1 MKDIKNFL
9 KKIIPLSFIVVVTNV
24 LWGNEF
30 QTISLVDLQANNMI
44 ESQELQEPK
53 ETQEMEQKPQESKV
67 ELKQEEK
74 TTTKKT
80 LDECIQILESQDITM
95 QLLALN
101 TCAKDYQ
108 KEEKMQDAL
117 LKLLN
122 DSNNDTVQVS
132 SLMLLSNQKKDKIAE
147 ELITLIQ
154 KEKFRTNVLK
164 YASTVVLYSNITD
177 KTKANAKE
185 IFQNLTN
192 SEDELLKNLAENLL
206 KKI

>member
-9 KKIIPLSFIVVVTNV
+9 KQIIQISLILVLTNV
-24 LWGNEF
+24 LWGKEF
-30 QTISLVDLQANNMI
+30 TKISLADLQANNMI
-44 ESQELQEPK
+44 ESQAQQEPK
-53 ETQEMEQKPQESKV
+53 ETQEMQQKSEESKTEV
-67 ELKQEEK
+67 KQEK
-74 TTTKKT
+74 IVKKNIDGCVQT
-80 LDECIQILESQDITM
+80 LESQDVTL

-122 DSNNDTVQVS
+122 NSNNDAVQVS
-132 SLMLLSNQKKDKIAE
+132 SLMLLSNQQKDKIAE

-154 KEKFRTNVLK
+154 NGKFRTNVLK

-185 IFQNLTN
+185 VFQSLTN
-192 SEDELLKNLAENLL
+192 SEDELLKNLVENLL

>member
-9 KKIIPLSFIVVVTNV
+9 KKIIQLSFILVVTNV
-24 LWGNEF
+24 LWGKEF
-30 QTISLVDLQANNMI
+30 PKISLANLQENNMV
-44 ESQELQEPK
+44 ETQQQEPK

-67 ELKQEEK
+67 EVKQEEK
-74 TTTKKT
+74 TTTKRT
-80 LDECIQILESQDITM
+80 LDECVQTLESQDITM

-108 KEEKMQDAL
+108 KEDKMQDAL

-122 DSNNDTVQVS
+122 DSNNDAVQVS

-154 KEKFRTNVLK
+154 NEKFRTNVLK

-185 IFQNLTN
+185 VFQNLTN
-192 SEDELLKNLAENLL
+192 SEDELLKNLVENLL